1 MAWQTMKDNGR
12 IAYPACEVHEKL
24 ITFSTMLNLKPEIVW
39 KHFEELSDIP
49 RCSGNEE
56 GVRQYLLEV
65 AREHG
70 LQSRVD
76 GAGNVLLSEAGE
88 DHKPKA
94 VLQSHIDMVCEK
106 NSSVEHDFETDPIE
120 LTQEDGWLTAQ
131 GTTLGADNGIGVAL
145 SLAVATGSY
154 DFGPF
159 DYLFTVDEERG
170 LNGAAGLDPEFL
182 RADKLIN
189 LDSEEFGAF
198 TVGCAGGGNTEIR
211 LPLSYEET
219 TAVEP
224 VRINLSGLAG
234 GHSGGDIDKGRANA
248 NKLLARLLDD
258 LWETEALQLVEIR
271 GGDKHNAI
279 PRESTALVNIA
290 GDPGNFEEQARERF
304 SVLQKEYEETEENMA
319 LRVEVDPGVVDEVMT
334 EESGRTAVGLL
345 RALPN
350 GVMAYD
356 QKFESTVETSSNL
369 ASVGMEGRQLRIL
382 VSSRSSRGSK
392 LESLRGRISI
402 IARAFGAAVE
412 QDEAY
417 PAWQPDMDSKLL
429 AEAETVFEELYGRSP
444 EVRTIH
450 GGLETGIIG
459 EKVDGIEMLAVGPDI
474 VNPHSPD
481 ERVKVDSVRM
491 FWEFLLKLL
500 GSFA

>member
-1 MAWQTMKDNGR
+1 
-12 IAYPACEVHEKL
+12 
-24 ITFSTMLNLKPEIVW
+24 MLNLKPEIVW
-39 KHFEELSDIP
+39 KYFEKISDIP

-56 GVRQYLLEV
+56 GVRRYLLEV

-70 LQSRVD
+70 LKSRVD
-76 GAGNVLLSEAGE
+76 DAGNVLLSGAGE
-88 DHKPKA
+88 DRKPKA
-94 VLQSHIDMVCEK
+94 VLQAHMDMVCEK
-106 NSSVEHDFETDPIE
+106 NSSVEHDFATDPIE
-120 LTQEDGWLTAQ
+120 LTREDGWLTAK

-145 SLAVATGSY
+145 ALAVATGSY

-182 RADKLIN
+182 RADKLLN

-198 TVGCAGGGNTEIR
+198 TVGCAGGGDTEIR
-211 LPLSYEET
+211 LPLSYEEASAT
-219 TAVEP
+219 EAV
-224 VRINLSGLAG
+224 RLSLSGLAG

-248 NKLLARLLDD
+248 NKLLARLLGD
-258 LWETEALQLVEIR
+258 LWETQNLQLVEIE

-279 PRESTALVNIA
+279 PRESTALVVIA
-290 GDPGNFEEQARERF
+290 GDAERFGEQARKRF
-304 SVLQKEYEETEENMA
+304 SVFQEEHEETEENMD
-319 LRVEVDPGVVDEVMT
+319 LQINDYSGEIDEVMT
-334 EESGRTAVGLL
+334 KESGRAALDLL

-356 QKFESTVETSSNL
+356 QKFESTVETSTNL
-369 ASVGMEGRQLRIL
+369 ASVKSEDDQLNVL

-392 LESLRGRISI
+392 LESLRGRVEI
-402 IARAFGAAVE
+402 IARAFGASVK
-412 QDEAY
+412 QNQAY
-417 PAWQPDMDSKLL
+417 PAWQPDMDSELL
-429 AEAETVFEELYGRSP
+429 AEARAVFEELYGRSP

-459 EKVDGIEMLAVGPDI
+459 EKVSGIEMLAVGPDI

-481 ERVKVDSVRM
+481 ERVKIDSVRK
-491 FWEFLLKLL
+491 FWEFLLGLL
-500 GSFA
+500 DSFA